1 MKIIKNLEN
10 ARILFKRKILLEKLL
25 VKKDDFKIFLDH

>member
-25 VKKDDFKIFLDH
+25 VKKDDF